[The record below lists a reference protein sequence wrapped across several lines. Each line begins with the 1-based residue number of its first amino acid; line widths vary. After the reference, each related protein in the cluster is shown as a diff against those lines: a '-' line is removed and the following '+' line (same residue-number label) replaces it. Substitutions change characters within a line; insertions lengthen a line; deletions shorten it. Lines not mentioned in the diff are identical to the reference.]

1 MNIMD
6 IGSNDLF
13 RGGHQMEMKNS
24 NTKSSQRVREMV
36 QIALMTALTY
46 LSVSYLNI
54 PNGYGG
60 VVHLGDSVIFITAI
74 LLGTRQAAIS
84 GAIGMTMFDAFSPYA
99 AWAPY
104 TFVIKLGMALIVGFI
119 ANSGNTNGNSWI
131 RNIIGII
138 LAGAWGVAG
147 YYGAEALMTGNLYT
161 PILSMLGNIIQVT
174 AGGAIAVVLLI
185 ALKNTRYF
193 KR

>member
-1 MNIMD
+1 
-6 IGSNDLF
+6 
-13 RGGHQMEMKNS
+13 MKNS
-24 NTKSSQRVREMV
+24 STKSSQRVREMV

-60 VVHLGDSVIFITAI
+60 VVHLGDSVIFVTAI

-104 TFVIKLGMALIVGFI
+104 TFVIKLGMALLVGLI
-119 ANSGNTNGNSWI
+119 ANSGNSKGSSWI
-131 RNIIGII
+131 KNVLGIV
-138 LAGAWGVAG
+138 LAGIWGVAG
-147 YYGAEALMTGNLYT
+147 YYGAEAIMTGNIYT
-161 PILSMLGNIIQVT
+161 PILGMLGNIIQVT
-174 AGGAIAVVLLI
+174 AGGAIAVVLLV
-185 ALKNTRYF
+185 ALKNTKYF
-193 KR
+193 NR

>member
-1 MNIMD
+1 
-6 IGSNDLF
+6 
-13 RGGHQMEMKNS
+13 MEMKNS